1 MRFDSIKKLKEEA
14 FRRLTGVQRSTFEEM
29 VALLFAAKRAQK
41 AAGGKPNSL
50 SIEDQLLMMLE
61 YWRDMGRLRQGLIA
75 TRVAVSVI
83 ALYALV
89 LQAFVARAALG
100 VPFGSPD
107 GAYARHGSQP
117 EKSISDN
124 SHRHVLCSVWAC
136 VECDC
141 SYVAP
146 TPGAVFFRYVGFRL
160 LSEL

>member
-117 EKSISDN
+117 ESLLATTAIATCFVAFGLASN
-124 SHRHVLCSVWAC
+124 VTVLMSRRRP
-136 VECDC
+136 EL
-141 SYVAP
+141 
-146 TPGAVFFRYVGFRL
+146 FFSGT
-160 LSEL
+160 